1 MLPEGEEGQ
10 LELTSL
16 HRIGD
21 EPLEGMPFDEET
33 VARYLKDPTIT
44 EAARFCIG
52 MTWRHR
58 ESLGLAAPVY

>member
-1 MLPEGEEGQ
+1 MA
-10 LELTSL
+10 
-16 HRIGD
+16 
-21 EPLEGMPFDEET
+21 FDEET

-58 ESLGLAAPVY
+58 ETLGLAAPVY